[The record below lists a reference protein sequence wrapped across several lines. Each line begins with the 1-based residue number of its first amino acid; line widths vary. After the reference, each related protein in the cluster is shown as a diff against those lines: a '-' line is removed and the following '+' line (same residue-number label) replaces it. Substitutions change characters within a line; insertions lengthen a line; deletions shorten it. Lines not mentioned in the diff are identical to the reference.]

1 MLLLHHVL
9 NVVRLVHVPNIHAWI
24 QTYYWGLNVWRLC
37 ANNCRVLWWFKSYS
51 VLIIPSMCLVVYI
64 NENYSLVRSSNEDLF
79 SIVRSYMLRC
89 SRCIPAS
96 YLMIVEK
103 QILIRGSYKILSPS
117 VCVFVHIFWLSIF

>member
-1 MLLLHHVL
+1 M
-9 NVVRLVHVPNIHAWI
+9 
-24 QTYYWGLNVWRLC
+24 
-37 ANNCRVLWWFKSYS
+37 
-51 VLIIPSMCLVVYI
+51 LIIPSMCLVVYI
-64 NENYSLVRSSNEDLF
+64 NENYSLIRSSNEDLF

-117 VCVFVHIFWLSIF
+117 VCVCVCVYLYTYFDFLFSNHVLL